1 MKDFGDKE
9 GSWGQ
14 RHGGWGGAVVWRCGT
29 ELETCRSCVF
39 CDGDDDGGDF
49 GGHDDDV
56 MMLCA
61 MTSKFFASMLDQL
74 QPIYLPCNNRGLNGP
89 RTLHGRDRII
99 SSLVDSTAGQ
109 IF

>member
-14 RHGGWGGAVVWRCGT
+14 HHGGAVVRRCGT

-39 CDGDDDGGDF
+39 CDDDDDGGGF
-49 GGHDDDV
+49 GGNDDDV
-56 MMLCA
+56 ILCA
-61 MTSKFFASMLDQL
+61 MTSTFFASMLDQL
-74 QPIYLPCNNRGLNGP
+74 QLIYLPCNNRGLNGP
-89 RTLHGRDRII
+89 RTLHGRDSII

>member
-49 GGHDDDV
+49 GG
-56 MMLCA
+56 
-61 MTSKFFASMLDQL
+61 
-74 QPIYLPCNNRGLNGP
+74 
-89 RTLHGRDRII
+89 
-99 SSLVDSTAGQ
+99 
-109 IF
+109 

>member
-14 RHGGWGGAVVWRCGT
+14 RHRGGEGAVVRRCGT

-39 CDGDDDGGDF
+39 CDGDDDVGGF

-56 MMLCA
+56 MMCA
-61 MTSKFFASMLDQL
+61 MTSTFSASMLDQL

>member
-1 MKDFGDKE
+1 MGAAP
-9 GSWGQ
+9 
-14 RHGGWGGAVVWRCGT
+14 RGGEGAVVRRCGT

-39 CDGDDDGGDF
+39 CDGDDDVGDF

-61 MTSKFFASMLDQL
+61 MTSTFSASMLDQL
-74 QPIYLPCNNRGLNGP
+74 QLIYLPCNNRGLNGP

>member
-1 MKDFGDKE
+1 M
-9 GSWGQ
+9 
-14 RHGGWGGAVVWRCGT
+14 
-29 ELETCRSCVF
+29 
-39 CDGDDDGGDF
+39 
-49 GGHDDDV
+49 

-61 MTSKFFASMLDQL
+61 VTSKFSASMLDQL
-74 QPIYLPCNNRGLNGP
+74 QLIYLPCNNRGLNVP